1 MLKRS
6 LILATA
12 AAATLAVA
20 ACSDGY
26 SRPGKAAAGPH
37 ASVAASKA
45 EVKPPFSGT
54 GNVAY
59 AKMLW
64 AEMQKQRLVGP
75 NAWEGTAY
83 EGTEPHGM
91 SLVTIDGI
99 VTIAG
104 HSGPLLVKR
113 NYGGPG
119 VSPEEVNADPGKWLK
134 AITIMFK
141 REKGYDPDTQNWYWA
156 KYLPDGSLDKN
167 PKGMQLAGRVANGG
181 AKGCIA
187 CHSAAPGGD
196 FVFKHDRYPG

>member
-6 LILATA
+6 LMLATA
-12 AAATLAVA
+12 AAATLVAA

-26 SRPGKAAAGPH
+26 SRSGQTDAAAH
-37 ASVAASKA
+37 ASVAASKS
-45 EVKPPFSGT
+45 EVKPPFSGP

-64 AEMQKQRLVGP
+64 VEMEKQRLVGP

-83 EGTEPHGM
+83 EGQEPHGM

-99 VTIAG
+99 ATIAG

-119 VSPEEVNADPGKWLK
+119 VSPEEVNADPG
-134 AITIMFK
+134 
-141 REKGYDPDTQNWYWA
+141 
-156 KYLPDGSLDKN
+156 
-167 PKGMQLAGRVANGG
+167 NG
-181 AKGCIA
+181 
-187 CHSAAPGGD
+187 
-196 FVFKHDRYPG
+196 